1 MMRSFATD
9 LKIGFLALLV
19 TLATAIVVLFLWYR
33 DYQVSKNF
41 LFEAQKVSSTLPILA
56 VTEGQL
62 SKWTDEIRK
71 NETVKGEMEEHFIE
85 QINKIRKG
93 EYKADQFNQHLL
105 SCKKFCSV
113 LLDKIFASDTREISK
128 IPHEIVFFGLDKDAL
143 TARYQKKV
151 QEFMKRN
158 QSQTIVLVG
167 RASYIGG
174 AGYNKELSGRRVK
187 RVKEVFRRYGL
198 SEEQLKPFWLGFEA
212 PQLTR
217 ELADLYNIDPEEYKE
232 DLFNLNQSVVMYT
245 YTPGQYFPGVVNTMR
260 DHIQQKTPSL
270 IKAKQKG

>member
-1 MMRSFATD
+1 MRSFATD

-19 TLATAIVVLFLWYR
+19 TLATAVIVLFLWYR
-33 DYQVSKNF
+33 DYQVSKSF
-41 LFEAQKVSSTLPILA
+41 LFEAQKISSNLPILA

-71 NETVKGEMEEHFIE
+71 NETVKGEMEEHLLE

-93 EYKADQFNQHLL
+93 EYTADKFNQHLV
-105 SCKKFCSV
+105 SCNKFCGS
-113 LLDKIFASDTREISK
+113 LLEKIFASNTREVSK
-128 IPHEIVFFGLDKDAL
+128 IPHEVVFFGLDKDSL
-143 TARYQKKV
+143 TSRYQKKV
-151 QEFMKRN
+151 QEFLKKN

-187 RVKEVFRRYGL
+187 RVKEVFRKYGL

-212 PQLTR
+212 PQLNR
-217 ELADLYNIDPEEYKE
+217 ELADLYNIDPEDYNE

-245 YTPGQYFPGVVNTMR
+245 YTPGEYFPGVVSAMR
-260 DHIQQKTPSL
+260 DRIQQKKPSL
-270 IKAKQKG
+270 TKAREKG

>member
-1 MMRSFATD
+1 MRSFATD

-19 TLATAIVVLFLWYR
+19 TLATAVVVLFLWYR

-41 LFEAQKVSSTLPILA
+41 LFEAQKISSTLPILA

-71 NETVKGEMEEHFIE
+71 NETVKGEMEQHFLE

-93 EYKADQFNQHLL
+93 EYNADQFNQHLL
-105 SCKKFCSV
+105 SCKKFCGV
-113 LLDKIFASDTREISK
+113 LLDKIFASNTREVSK
-128 IPHEIVFFGLDKDAL
+128 IPHDMIFFALDKDEV
-143 TARYQKKV
+143 TPRYHRRV
-151 QEFMKRN
+151 QDFAKRN
-158 QSQTIVLVG
+158 QNQTVVLVG

-187 RVKEVFRRYGL
+187 SVKGVFRKYGL
-198 SEEQLKPFWLGFEA
+198 SEEQLKTFWLGFEA

-245 YTPGQYFPGVVNTMR
+245 YTPGEYFPGVLSSMR
-260 DHIQQKTPSL
+260 DQTQQKKPL
-270 IKAKQKG
+270 PAKTKRKG

>member
-1 MMRSFATD
+1 MRSFATD

-19 TLATAIVVLFLWYR
+19 TLATAVIVLFLWYR
-33 DYQVSKNF
+33 DYQVSKSF
-41 LFEAQKVSSTLPILA
+41 LFEAQKISSNLPILA

-71 NETVKGEMEEHFIE
+71 NETVKGEMEEHLLE

-93 EYKADQFNQHLL
+93 EYTADKFNQHLV
-105 SCKKFCSV
+105 SCNKFCGS
-113 LLDKIFASDTREISK
+113 LLEKIFASNTREVSK
-128 IPHEIVFFGLDKDAL
+128 IPHEVVFFGLDKDSL
-143 TARYQKKV
+143 TSRYQKKV
-151 QEFMKRN
+151 QEFLKEN

-187 RVKEVFRRYGL
+187 RVKEVFRKYGL

-212 PQLTR
+212 PQLNR
-217 ELADLYNIDPEEYKE
+217 ELADLYNINPEEYNE
-232 DLFNLNQSVVMYT
+232 DLFNLNQSVVVYT
-245 YTPGQYFPGVVNTMR
+245 YTPAEYFPGVVSAMR
-260 DHIQQKTPSL
+260 DRIQQKNPSL
-270 IKAKQKG
+270 PKAKEKG

>member
-1 MMRSFATD
+1 MRSFATD

-19 TLATAIVVLFLWYR
+19 TLATAVVVLFLWYR

-71 NETVKGEMEEHFIE
+71 NETVKGEMEQHFLE

-93 EYKADQFNQHLL
+93 EYTADQFNKHLV
-105 SCKKFCSV
+105 SCKKFCGV

-128 IPHEIVFFGLDKDAL
+128 IPHDVVFFGLDQHLL
-143 TARYQKKV
+143 TSRYRKKV
-151 QEFMKRN
+151 QEFIKKN
-158 QSQTIVLVG
+158 QSKTIVLVG

-187 RVKEVFRRYGL
+187 AVKEIFRRYGL
-198 SEEQLKPFWLGFEA
+198 SEEQVKPYWLGFEA

-217 ELADLYNIDPEEYKE
+217 ELADLYNINPEEYQE

-245 YTPGQYFPGVVNTMR
+245 YTPGEYFPGVVSDMR
-260 DHIQQKTPSL
+260 DRLQQKQPSTA
-270 IKAKQKG
+270 KAKEKG

>member
-1 MMRSFATD
+1 MRSFATD
-9 LKIGFLALLV
+9 VKIGFLALLV
-19 TLATAIVVLFLWYR
+19 TLVTAIVVLFLWYR
-33 DYQVSKNF
+33 DYQVSKSF
-41 LFEAQKVSSTLPILA
+41 LFEAQKISSTLPILA

-71 NETVKGEMEEHFIE
+71 NETVKGEMEEHLLE

-93 EYKADQFNQHLL
+93 EYTPDKFNHHLL
-105 SCKKFCSV
+105 SCKKFCGS

-128 IPHEIVFFGLDKDAL
+128 IPHEVVFFGLDKDSL

-151 QEFMKRN
+151 QDFVKKN

-187 RVKEVFRRYGL
+187 RVREVFRKYGL

-217 ELADLYNIDPEEYKE
+217 ELADLYNIDPEEYNE

-245 YTPGQYFPGVVNTMR
+245 YASGEYFPGVIGAMR
-260 DHIQQKTPSL
+260 DQIQQKKPSL
-270 IKAKQKG
+270 TKAKEKG